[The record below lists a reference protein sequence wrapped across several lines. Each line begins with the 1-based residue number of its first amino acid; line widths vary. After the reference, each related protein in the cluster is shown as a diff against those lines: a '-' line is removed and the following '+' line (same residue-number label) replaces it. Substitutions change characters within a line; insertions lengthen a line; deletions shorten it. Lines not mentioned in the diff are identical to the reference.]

1 MSSSDRPD
9 LVFLSDLYTFSFL
22 TIIVLSR
29 ISSSML
35 KRSGKREYPS
45 FVPYVSGKAM
55 LLAVK
60 CGVVCGF
67 SVDSVYQ
74 VEKPPLIICLLIR
87 LSLLN
92 CKNSFYILYFAYKSH
107 IRYCCCSVAE
117 LSPTLWDPM
126 DCGIPG
132 CAVLRH
138 LLESAQI
145 HVHWVGDAIQPSH
158 PLLTPLLLPSIF
170 PSIRVFCNESGLR
183 IK

>member
-1 MSSSDRPD
+1 MIMSSSDRPD

-22 TIIVLSR
+22 TITVLSR

-55 LLAVK
+55 FLAGK

-92 CKNSFYILYFAYKSH
+92 CKNSLYILHINHISDIVVVQLLSCLQLFETPWTAAHQAALSFAISWSLHKFMS
-107 IRYCCCSVAE
+107 IEFVMPSN
-117 LSPTLWDPM
+117 
-126 DCGIPG
+126 
-132 CAVLRH
+132 H
-138 LLESAQI
+138 LFL
-145 HVHWVGDAIQPSH
+145 
-158 PLLTPLLLPSIF
+158 
-170 PSIRVFCNESGLR
+170 C
-183 IK
+183 